1 MTSPTP
7 SEPLILSGDC
17 VEVLAGIPSGSID
30 AIVTD
35 PPYGLSFMG
44 KEWDGFG
51 TNAEFGSWCEKWLVE
66 CLRVLKPG
74 GHVLAFGGTRTWHR
88 LACAAED
95 VGFEMRDSL
104 AWLYG
109 TGFPKSLNVGKA
121 IDKASPA
128 TAEAEKWEGFGTALK
143 PAFEP
148 IVMGRKTFHGT
159 VVANV
164 LEHGTGALN
173 VGACRIGTEIR
184 VNPPGT
190 AGPRVAMSDGWVGV
204 PATQAAGRFP
214 ANAILDEH
222 AAAIVDEQSGDA
234 GGGFATRG
242 GGGSVYGGGKGY
254 AGTSTETGQEI
265 GYGDSGG
272 ASRFFYNAKASKRER
287 PVVDGVAHTTVK
299 PLSVMRW
306 LLRMVTPPGGTV
318 LEPFAGSGTTVEAAM
333 LEGFSCIAIEKD
345 ETYMPLIQARIDRQ
359 RETLGLL

>member
-1 MTSPTP
+1 
-7 SEPLILSGDC
+7 
-17 VEVLAGIPSGSID
+17 
-30 AIVTD
+30 
-35 PPYGLSFMG
+35 
-44 KEWDGFG
+44 
-51 TNAEFGSWCEKWLVE
+51 
-66 CLRVLKPG
+66 
-74 GHVLAFGGTRTWHR
+74 
-88 LACAAED
+88 
-95 VGFEMRDSL
+95 
-104 AWLYG
+104 
-109 TGFPKSLNVGKA
+109 
-121 IDKASPA
+121 
-128 TAEAEKWEGFGTALK
+128 
-143 PAFEP
+143 
-148 IVMGRKTFHGT
+148 
-159 VVANV
+159 
-164 LEHGTGALN
+164 
-173 VGACRIGTEIR
+173 
-184 VNPPGT
+184 
-190 AGPRVAMSDGWVGV
+190 MSDGWVGV

-359 RETLGLL
+359 GETLGLL